1 MDVQEHIPV
10 EAAEHRRRN
19 SWWLA
24 VGLAAL
30 VAATYSR
37 AGGLEFVNF
46 DDGRYVYLNDHVKS
60 GLTGDN
66 IFWAFKAFVLG
77 LWHPLTLL
85 SYMLDVQLFGVNPH
99 TLHLVNV
106 AIHAVN
112 TLLLFLFLK
121 SATGFPLRS
130 AVVAALFGVHP
141 LHVESVAWIAERKD
155 VLSTCFWFLA
165 MNAWVW
171 YARCPGTRRYL
182 VVAAIFVCGLLS
194 KPMVMTLPAVL
205 FLMDF
210 WPLYRVNP
218 AALTISSLR
227 SILWEKVPLLFLSLA
242 SLVVTLLS
250 QDKSGALGSLQV
262 LPVSERLGNALL
274 SAGLYLVKMIWPL
287 DLSVMYPHPALTPAG
302 MPWAEV
308 TASGLLLTIITLL
321 VLRQW
326 RLRPYLAIGWAW
338 YLITVFPVLGVVQV
352 GLQGM
357 ADRYTYVPLIGL
369 MFALV
374 WLAADL
380 LSPHIRR
387 IWIAGPTLLLLLGL
401 SFLSFRQIE
410 VWHDSFTLFEHALA
424 VTTDNAPAMRN
435 LGTAWQDAQRP
446 DKAIPLLEE
455 SVRLLPLDAHTWMN
469 LGISYMTAGRGE
481 EALESFEK
489 AARMRPD
496 DGYIL
501 YNLALA
507 LALQQRWEE
516 LQKTRE
522 RLAAVSPELAIRL
535 EARLSRIQQGR

>member
-1 MDVQEHIPV
+1 MDVQEHIPGEV
-10 EAAEHRRRN
+10 PEQSKQN

-24 VGLAAL
+24 LGLTAI
-30 VAATYSR
+30 VVATYSR

-46 DDGRYVYLNDHVKS
+46 DDGRYVYLNDHVKA
-60 GLTGDN
+60 GLTGDG
-66 IFWAFKAFVLG
+66 IVWAFKAFVLG
-77 LWHPLTLL
+77 LWHPFTLL

-99 TLHLVNV
+99 ALHLVNV
-106 AIHAVN
+106 AIHAIN

-121 SATGFPLRS
+121 SATGRPLRS
-130 AVVAALFGVHP
+130 AVVAALFAVHP

-155 VLSTCFWFLA
+155 VLSTFFLFLA
-165 MNAWVW
+165 MNAWVY
-171 YARCPGTRRYL
+171 YARYPSTRRYIA
-182 VVAAIFVCGLLS
+182 VAVLFVLGLMS
-194 KPMVMTLPAVL
+194 KPMVMTLPVVL

-210 WPLYRVNP
+210 WPLYRVNR
-218 AALTISSLR
+218 AAFTITSLR
-227 SILWEKVPLLFLSLA
+227 AILLEKVPLLFLSLA

-250 QDKSGALGSLQV
+250 QDKGGALGNLQV
-262 LPVSERLGNALL
+262 ISVSERLGNAILA
-274 SAGLYLVKMIWPL
+274 AGLYLVKMIWPV
-287 DLSVMYPHPALTPAG
+287 DLSVMYPHPALTPVG

-308 TASGLLLTIITLL
+308 FASAILLIVITVL

-326 RLRPYLAIGWAW
+326 RPRPYLAIGWAW
-338 YLITVFPVLGVVQV
+338 YCVTVFPVIGVVQV

-357 ADRYTYVPLIGL
+357 ADRYTYVPLIGP
-369 MFALV
+369 MFAMV
-374 WLAADL
+374 WLIADL
-380 LSPHIRR
+380 LPPQIRR
-387 IWIAGPTLLLLLGL
+387 IWIVGPSLILLLGL
-401 SFLSFRQIE
+401 SFLSFRQVG
-410 VWHDSFTLFEHALA
+410 VWQNSFTLFEHALA

-455 SVRLLPLDAHTWMN
+455 SARLLPQDAHTWMN
-469 LGISYMTAGRGE
+469 LGISYMTVGRVE
-481 EALESFEK
+481 KAQASFEK

-522 RLAAVSPELAIRL
+522 RLASVSPELTMRL
-535 EARLSRIQQGR
+535 ESRLNRDHHDQ